1 MFVCFK
7 RYTRVTR
14 LTERHEIMHIVGA
27 ALTER
32 KHMVYFLGWRQP
44 TSLLALL
51 AERVRLDEAVAD
63 TLPASTVALVCLRL
77 TLEVIVMMVHLL
89 LMLGAVKTARQLRT
103 AGVLARA
110 LWFLWHDV
118 TSIRAQRKPC
128 GIYSHKA
135 LSILFS

>member
-1 MFVCFK
+1 MFICFK
-7 RYTRVTR
+7 RYPRVTR
-14 LTERHEIMHIVGA
+14 LTERHEVMHIVGA

-32 KHMVYFLGWRQP
+32 KHMVYLLGWRQP

-63 TLPASTVALVCLRL
+63 TLPRTTVPFVRLRL
-77 TLEVIVMMVHLL
+77 TLEMIVMIVRLS
-89 LMLGAVKTARQLRT
+89 LMLLAVKTVRQLRT

-118 TSIRAQRKPC
+118 TSVRA
-128 GIYSHKA
+128 
-135 LSILFS
+135 

>member
-32 KHMVYFLGWRQP
+32 KHMVYLLGWRQP

-63 TLPASTVALVCLRL
+63 TLPRTTVPFVRLRL
-77 TLEVIVMMVHLL
+77 TLEMIVMIVRLS
-89 LMLGAVKTARQLRT
+89 LMLLAVKTVRQLRT

-118 TSIRAQRKPC
+118 TSVRA
-128 GIYSHKA
+128 
-135 LSILFS
+135 